1 MVVNYRN
8 GKKKIFSTIRFKEAV
23 QSYEKAL
30 FIAKWMKIFEFEI
43 DNFFFQRGETKL
55 FWMDEYGRAA
65 MFFSLNDDGMK
76 A

>member
-1 MVVNYRN
+1 
-8 GKKKIFSTIRFKEAV
+8 
-23 QSYEKAL
+23 
-30 FIAKWMKIFEFEI
+30 MKIFEFEI